1 MVFCGQCGLQQAPG
15 ATHCP
20 RCSAPVEG
28 DGVVEEYYVDGPT
41 AASFPY
47 APPTPPLPGKSSQ
60 AGAPPPNNPQRLVLG
75 GGGQSML
82 GANDP
87 TGKVDAPTYHTHLS
101 PSPSNPNTRTPYTG
115 YPGSGNYSSP
125 ETSYPGILP
134 GSMGSA
140 SPSGPY
146 YPRQQSSQR
155 SKGRVVSLMIV
166 LFGLLLILGAMVV
179 FALKQNGII
188 GGTNTPSGTGGGN
201 TLGQQAQTLIQQYYT
216 DINNKDYQDAYNLW
230 KYDPNRQTYAAFS
243 QGFAHTRHDDINFDN
258 VTTLND
264 GTAKVSVTLTA
275 TEDASSGTG
284 TRTSVYKGYY
294 IVGPQNGALKILSG
308 QLNLVS

>member
-1 MVFCGQCGLQQAPG
+1 MIFCGQCGLQQAPG

-20 RCSAPVEG
+20 RCGAPVEG
-28 DGVVEEYYVDGPT
+28 EGVVEEYYVDGPT

-47 APPTPPLPGKSSQ
+47 APQTPPLPGKSSQ
-60 AGAPPPNNPQRLVLG
+60 AGAPPPNNPQKLVLG
-75 GGGQSML
+75 GGRQNMP
-82 GANDP
+82 GANEP
-87 TGKVDAPTYHTHLS
+87 TGKVDASTYHTYLS
-101 PSPSNPNTRTPYTG
+101 PSPSNQNTRTPDAG
-115 YPGSGNYSSP
+115 YPSSGNYSSAG
-125 ETSYPGILP
+125 TSYPGILP
-134 GSMGSA
+134 ASMGSA
-140 SPSGPY
+140 SPSSSY

-155 SKGRVVSLMIV
+155 SKGRVASLMII

-188 GGTNTPSGTGGGN
+188 GGTNTHSGTGGGN

-243 QGFAHTRHDDINFDN
+243 QGFSHTQHDDITIDN
-258 VTTLND
+258 VTTLSD

-275 TEDASSGTG
+275 TEDVSSGAG
-284 TRTSVYKGYY
+284 TQTSVYKGYY
-294 IVGPQNGALKILSG
+294 IVGPENGVLKIFLG
-308 QLNLVS
+308 QLNKVS